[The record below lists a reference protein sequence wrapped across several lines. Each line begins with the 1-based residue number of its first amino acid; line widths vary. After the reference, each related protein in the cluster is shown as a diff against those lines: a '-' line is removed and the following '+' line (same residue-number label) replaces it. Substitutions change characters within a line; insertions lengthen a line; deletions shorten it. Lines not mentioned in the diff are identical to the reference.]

1 MAEDTDPDLLGSAH
15 RPWYGDDGERGE
27 HGGAARRSRRA
38 SVVMAGVLGVMAV
51 VLVISPQDLRLTS
64 KPRMK
69 RVPARA
75 DREAGRF
82 VVSETDT
89 LLSRQAAEVRLQR
102 LFDMSSVTSGASP
115 DSGGPAGAIIASAT
129 AVYEKASKLAGD
141 PAQPPARLLA
151 LASAPADD
159 SVTTAEAAAAV
170 ASTAGKTKPFAEDK
184 GWSLAKEKSDMDHFY
199 DSLDHNLVKHEK
211 VMEAAARKKRAAN
224 AAFRAT
230 VAKAH
235 AELRAIEVQTAA
247 KEPAK
252 KRAKGAAVEAKP
264 AVAPAAAKAGTHSA
278 VKTAPQVPH
287 SHTHVATRVG
297 GAGGGTRSHAC
308 MRAHPHVGAL
318 MRVHDV

>member
-1 MAEDTDPDLLGSAH
+1 
-15 RPWYGDDGERGE
+15 
-27 HGGAARRSRRA
+27 
-38 SVVMAGVLGVMAV
+38 
-51 VLVISPQDLRLTS
+51 
-64 KPRMK
+64 
-69 RVPARA
+69 
-75 DREAGRF
+75 
-82 VVSETDT
+82 
-89 LLSRQAAEVRLQR
+89 
-102 LFDMSSVTSGASP
+102 
-115 DSGGPAGAIIASAT
+115 
-129 AVYEKASKLAGD
+129 
-141 PAQPPARLLA
+141 
-151 LASAPADD
+151 
-159 SVTTAEAAAAV
+159 
-170 ASTAGKTKPFAEDK
+170 
-184 GWSLAKEKSDMDHFY
+184 MDNFY

-252 KRAKGAAVEAKP
+252 KRAKGAAAEAKP

-297 GAGGGTRSHAC
+297 GAGGGTRGHAC